1 MSHAGRTPQPRSTR
15 ALDGQAE
22 ALWDGVSGGAWDKCM
37 SWSFQDKFF
46 CSAQL
51 SMLRPQIAFPGLAGG
66 PGPAGLVPAP
76 PSLDRG
82 EEGGDIPRPALPFCL
97 WPAPQLEPTVSPAR
111 VQEGPSPHPHR
122 LCTPQGAGW
131 SSWQRRERGAKGHSH
146 ARGGGGENK
155 PLPAPDS
162 LQKRGL
168 SVRTEDK
175 HWAYLC
181 HKADHLQFAQ
191 KTDGTALVEGNRG
204 APVAE
209 RQPQPRV
216 PQEPSICPLF
226 PSSRKTVI

>member
-226 PSSRKTVI
+226 HSSRKPVI

>member
-1 MSHAGRTPQPRSTR
+1 M
-15 ALDGQAE
+15 LDARPSPEVPGPWTARQKP
-22 ALWDGVSGGAWDKCM
+22 SGMVPLGGLGINAM
-37 SWSFQDKFF
+37 SWSLQDKFF
-46 CSAQL
+46 CSAQF

-66 PGPAGLVPAP
+66 PEPAGLVPAP

-181 HKADHLQFAQ
+181 HKADHLRFAQ

-204 APVAE
+204 APAAE

-226 PSSRKTVI
+226 PSSRKPVI

>member
-1 MSHAGRTPQPRSTR
+1 M
-15 ALDGQAE
+15 LDARPSPEVPGPWTARQKPS
-22 ALWDGVSGGAWDKCM
+22 GMVSLGGLGINAM
-37 SWSFQDKFF
+37 SWSLQDKFF

-226 PSSRKTVI
+226 PSSRKPVI

>member
-181 HKADHLQFAQ
+181 HKADHLRFAQ

-204 APVAE
+204 P
-209 RQPQPRV
+209 PRLRGSRSLVCLRSPPSV
-216 PQEPSICPLF
+216 PSFLPPANL
-226 PSSRKTVI
+226 